1 MRNSYGRMGALVR
14 AGTCVLIMLS
24 VASPAAAQ
32 FGGLKKKLKSAA
44 GQEAA
49 ADGQKAAGG
58 SNTAAAKQA
67 PPAGDAAGGSVVLTP
82 QVVDQLLAG
91 LTATKAYRENARTG
105 DTPVGRY
112 NKAVEAY
119 QAAKVKCEN
128 SHQSFINRMVSDQ
141 KLANQYTELA
151 NKMSE
156 ALGKGDRE
164 TAMRYQE
171 QMLALQDPSCVVKEP
186 QRPEDY
192 NELQRDIDAKAEQ
205 DGVQKSGLS
214 ESEYAMAL
222 ERGQGILLDAAR
234 PDVSESEKNAVK
246 AKAKELKSL
255 MGMSDPETERA
266 RKPAPAPEPTPA
278 PTPATIQPGLNQ
290 AQSGI
295 ANCMAANAQKH
306 QKEIEG
312 LGERAQAAQQAGDM
326 AKTMAIADSI
336 NQLQTAGCNK
346 GQ

>member
-1 MRNSYGRMGALVR
+1 
-14 AGTCVLIMLS
+14 
-24 VASPAAAQ
+24 
-32 FGGLKKKLKSAA
+32 
-44 GQEAA
+44 
-49 ADGQKAAGG
+49 
-58 SNTAAAKQA
+58 
-67 PPAGDAAGGSVVLTP
+67 VVLTP

-234 PDVSESEKNAVK
+234 PDVSQSEKNAVK
-246 AKAKELKSL
+246 AKSKELKTL
-255 MGMSDPETERA
+255 LGWETPEPARA
-266 RKPAPAPEPTPA
+266 EKPAPAQPA
-278 PTPATIQPGLNQ
+278 PPPPQNPGMSD
-290 AQSGI
+290 AQMDMSR
-295 ANCMAANAQKH
+295 CMAANAQKH
-306 QKEIEG
+306 EEEIKA
-312 LGERAQAAQQAGDM
+312 LGERAQAAQQAGDIQT
-326 AKTMAIADSI
+326 TMAIADSI
-336 NQLQTAGCNK
+336 NQLQMAGCNK
-346 GQ
+346 NR